1 MQIVD
6 FALNFV
12 VECRPKRVNVDV
24 DFDTFEGD
32 IVDFIIVCIQMGQN
46 SVVVDVDKM
55 AKKVV
60 IYI

>member
-24 DFDTFEGD
+24 DFDTFGGD
-32 IVDFIIVCIQMGQN
+32 IVDFIIICMQMG
-46 SVVVDVDKM
+46 
-55 AKKVV
+55 
-60 IYI
+60 